1 MKKTLLLITLA
12 IIGSIGSWFVL
23 QQNQTSNT
31 FDNDPHTQFAVNSTE
46 VSRVFLAD
54 RNGNQALVEKK
65 DGYWLYTNKVTGQQ
79 FRATPG
85 GIHVLLETLRRI
97 RVRYKV
103 GKSAE
108 KNAVLALASKGTKV
122 EIYDSEN
129 KLMKVYNVGPMTDGA
144 MGNFVNIDGSND
156 IYVGYIPK
164 SPGTIDTRFITTEV
178 DWRDKAIF
186 RTNPKSIEFVSLE
199 YHDPSQKMFSF
210 EIKNNNGD
218 FEVNGI
224 PKNENSATGP
234 LNTDN
239 VEAYLDDLDACFYE
253 QVIDNSYLRDSIIS
267 SPPFATFKYKTKQ
280 QNQDQVVQFY
290 PLYNPTANR
299 GDGEVGHRQK
309 IQRYFVH
316 IDKDN
321 FFIAQH
327 LVVRKLFWSLSYFF
341 DQDAI
346 NLMEDEATLKNRFED
361 NKVMNE

>member
-1 MKKTLLLITLA
+1 MKKTLLLIALA
-12 IIGSIGSWFVL
+12 VVGSIASWYIL
-23 QQNQTSNT
+23 QEKQTSNT
-31 FDNDPHTQFAVNSTE
+31 FNKDPHTQFAVNSTE

-54 RNGNQALVEKK
+54 RIGNQALVEKK
-65 DGYWLYTNKVTGQQ
+65 NGYWLYTNKVTGQQ
-79 FRATPG
+79 YRATPS
-85 GIHVLLETLRRI
+85 GIHTLLETLRRI

-108 KNAVLALASKGTKV
+108 KNAVMALASKGTKV
-122 EIYDSEN
+122 EIYDAKN
-129 KLMKVYNVGPMTDGA
+129 DLMKVYNVGPMTDGA
-144 MGNFVNIDGSND
+144 MGNFINLDGSDD

-164 SPGTIDTRFITTEV
+164 SPGTIDTRYITTEL

-186 RTNPKSIEFVSLE
+186 RTNPKSVERVSLI
-199 YHDPSQKMFSF
+199 YHDPSQQIHSF
-210 EIKNNNGD
+210 EVTNTNGTYNVSNPS
-218 FEVNGI
+218 VNTPPTASG
-224 PKNENSATGP
+224 

-239 VEAYLDDLDACFYE
+239 VEAYLEELDACFYE
-253 QVIDNSYLRDSIIS
+253 QIIENDYIRDSITS
-267 SPPFATFKYKTKQ
+267 STPFATFTYRTKQ
-280 QNQDQVVQFY
+280 QNQDQVVRFY

-327 LVVRKLFWSLSYFF
+327 LVVRKLFWSFSYFF
-341 DQDAI
+341 DKEKID
-346 NLMEDEATLKNRFED
+346 LLEDEATLKNRFED